1 VLQVG
6 QQGLTPAAHAETA
19 LIARSLQ
26 AQTAARHAAEDAA
39 AGSSSSSA
47 ARSPLLLALVQAS
60 VAVEQRAQR
69 KLAAVGSPS
78 RSPYRLASGTAPGRH
93 TNSSCSSATA
103 FGLTP
108 GETVQLGH
116 SALQLKWPR
125 QSELPVGLV
134 VLGAEHRVLCA
145 FCSTKTATMAQ
156 TGAATPSIVCAQP
169 AVGLLAGA
177 IAAAEPL
184 RWEWRLQQVGL
195 QDEHFAVGVAV
206 VSRPSAST
214 AQNALLWSAAGK
226 LSTVGDGALPAAAVV
241 EFSPQL
247 RSSDV
252 LAAELDA
259 AGKTLTLYRNRAR
272 VGLALGSVGSGAA
285 VELSFTAE
293 QWSQLRPC
301 VQLLSGAAS
310 TDECSSVE
318 LSGAQWL
325 VEQQDATAVTA
336 GAVSGVT
343 ASAPWFEN
351 VCSSLEMLAALAR
364 REVSYVVMIAQ
375 CVQVTASLY
384 RQQQHHDARSHWLML
399 ISGDAVCSCA
409 SFHKHYVLISDGCQT
424 YALLAVLTLL
434 LLILAGANSTGLKS
448 CSKRCKASTSYHW

>member
-1 VLQVG
+1 MLWSYRKATHLSSYTHYRTQCHTLVYTHVLQVG

-26 AQTAARHAAEDAA
+26 TQTAARHAAEDAA

-78 RSPYRLASGTAPGRH
+78 RSPYRLASGTTPGRH
-93 TNSSCSSATA
+93 TNNSSSATA
-103 FGLTP
+103 FGLTA

-116 SALQLKWPR
+116 AASQLKWPR

-145 FCSTKTATMAQ
+145 FCSTKTAALAQ

-169 AVGLLAGA
+169 VVGLLAGA

-195 QDEHFAVGVAV
+195 QDDHFAVGVAV

-214 AQNALLWSAAGK
+214 AQNALLWNADGTM
-226 LSTVGDGALPAAAVV
+226 STVGDGALPAAVV
-241 EFSPQL
+241 VFSPQL
-247 RSSDV
+247 RSGDV

-272 VGLALGSVGSGAA
+272 VGLALGSVGSGAV

-301 VQLLSGAAS
+301 VKLLSGAAS

-336 GAVSGVT
+336 GAVSGVA

-364 REVSYVVMIAQ
+364 REVSYVVMIPQ
-375 CVQVTASLY
+375 Y
-384 RQQQHHDARSHWLML
+384 YM
-399 ISGDAVCSCA
+399 CA
-409 SFHKHYVLISDGCQT
+409 SYC
-424 YALLAVLTLL
+424 TL
-434 LLILAGANSTGLKS
+434 
-448 CSKRCKASTSYHW
+448 